1 MRQRPLTFFFLA
13 TALISV
19 FLFYTGRLEIHSYPF
34 GEGEEVTLEGTVS
47 NLELS
52 GSGYRILMNR
62 IRNGDQASPG
72 LKPAAFPE
80 NMTLLLYPKA
90 QKPLKIGNRIQV
102 TGTVQYPSRASNP
115 GQFDQKSYEEAKG
128 ISFHLYQAEIQ
139 ILSDRVDLPGQILF
153 SIRSYCYGILK
164 RLATEEE
171 AGVMGAMLLGERS
184 GLEDE
189 QKMLFQTGGISHIL
203 AISGLHISLLGKL
216 FYQFL
221 RKCRFSYGLSALLA
235 GALMLFYLALTGFGV
250 SAKRAVLMFFLFLLA
265 EYLGRTYDMLSA
277 LSLSGSLILLED
289 PRMLFQC
296 SFQLSFLSVAAV
308 GILFPLLKKGDALD
322 NLRSGLSVFLVTTPC
337 VLYWFFEVAPYGLL
351 LNLLVIPLM
360 PFLFLPGLFGLIAG
374 SIFLPAGVLIFA
386 PVHYLLMLFNG
397 LCELA
402 GNLAGSRLVLGQPSL
417 PEIFLYYALLILAC
431 AGKKRCFLM
440 VPLILML
447 LRGELFVSSVPYVTF
462 LDVGQGDGIFLSL
475 PGARILIDGGSTTE
489 NEVGRY
495 RILPYLKSQGVQKLD
510 FVFLSHMDEDHV
522 GGVEELL
529 SMGAEGIPIRHLVMT
544 PAAFG
549 EEKGA
554 KIRNT
559 AEQKGVKVSS
569 FSDGSALRG
578 KNWTLTCLY
587 PGKTPKEEGS
597 NENSMVLFL
606 EIEGKTFLFPG
617 DLEGD
622 GEDILRA
629 NGKIQDLDV
638 LKVAH
643 HGSANSTSQSFLA
656 WTSPKLSILSY
667 GEGNRYGHPAG
678 ELLERLREAK
688 SRILSTAEEGA
699 VTVWMEE
706 EGMKATGYLK
716 DREESGG

>member
-1 MRQRPLTFFFLA
+1 MRQRPLSFLFLF
-13 TALISV
+13 TALISIV
-19 FLFYTGRLEIHSYPF
+19 LFYTGRLEIKSYPF
-34 GEGEEVTLEGTVS
+34 KEKESVTLTGTVK

-62 IRNGDQASPG
+62 IQEKGGKPG
-72 LKPAAFPE
+72 KSFQRSFPKD
-80 NMTLLLYPKA
+80 MTLLLYPKS

-102 TGTVQYPSRASNP
+102 AGTVQYPSRASNP

-128 ISFHLYQAEIQ
+128 ISFHLYQADIKV
-139 ILSDRVDLPGQILF
+139 LSDRVDLPGQILF

-164 RLATEEE
+164 RLANEEE

-184 GLEDE
+184 GLGDE

-221 RKCRFSYGLSALLA
+221 RKCRLSYGISALLS

-308 GILFPLLKKGDALD
+308 GILFSLLKKGNALD

-374 SIFLPAGVLIFA
+374 SVFLPAGVLVFA

-402 GNLAGSRLVLGQPSL
+402 GSLAGSRLILGQPAL
-417 PEIFLYYALLILAC
+417 TEIFLYYVLLILAC

-447 LRGELFVSSVPYVTF
+447 FRGELFVSSVPSVTF
-462 LDVGQGDGIFLSL
+462 LDVGQGDGIFLNL

-495 RILPYLKSQGVQKLD
+495 RILPYLKSQGVKTLD

-522 GGVEELL
+522 GGVAELL
-529 SMGAEGIPIRHLVMT
+529 SMGAEGIPVGQLFMT
-544 PAAFG
+544 PASSV
-549 EEKGA
+549 EEKGVE
-554 KIRNT
+554 IRNM
-559 AEQKGVKVSS
+559 AEQKGVKVSAC
-569 FSDGSALRG
+569 SDGAALRG

-587 PGKTPKEEGS
+587 PGETPTEEGS
-597 NENSMVLFL
+597 NENSMVLLL
-606 EIEGKTFLFPG
+606 EIEGQKFLFPG
-617 DLEGD
+617 DLEGT
-622 GEDILRA
+622 GETLLSE
-629 NGKIQDLDV
+629 NPKIRDLDV

-643 HGSANSTSQSFLA
+643 HGSGNSTFEPFLRQA
-656 WTSPKLSILSY
+656 SPGIAILSY

-678 ELLERLREAK
+678 ELVERLQEAGC
-688 SRILSTAEEGA
+688 RIYSTAENGA
-699 VTVWMEE
+699 VTIWTEE
-706 EGMKATGYLK
+706 DGMKASGYLEN
-716 DREESGG
+716 READGG

>member
-1 MRQRPLTFFFLA
+1 
-13 TALISV
+13 
-19 FLFYTGRLEIHSYPF
+19 
-34 GEGEEVTLEGTVS
+34 
-47 NLELS
+47 
-52 GSGYRILMNR
+52 
-62 IRNGDQASPG
+62 
-72 LKPAAFPE
+72 
-80 NMTLLLYPKA
+80 
-90 QKPLKIGNRIQV
+90 
-102 TGTVQYPSRASNP
+102 
-115 GQFDQKSYEEAKG
+115 
-128 ISFHLYQAEIQ
+128 
-139 ILSDRVDLPGQILF
+139 
-153 SIRSYCYGILK
+153 
-164 RLATEEE
+164 
-171 AGVMGAMLLGERS
+171 
-184 GLEDE
+184 
-189 QKMLFQTGGISHIL
+189 
-203 AISGLHISLLGKL
+203 
-216 FYQFL
+216 
-221 RKCRFSYGLSALLA
+221 
-235 GALMLFYLALTGFGV
+235 
-250 SAKRAVLMFFLFLLA
+250 
-265 EYLGRTYDMLSA
+265 
-277 LSLSGSLILLED
+277 
-289 PRMLFQC
+289 
-296 SFQLSFLSVAAV
+296 
-308 GILFPLLKKGDALD
+308 
-322 NLRSGLSVFLVTTPC
+322 
-337 VLYWFFEVAPYGLL
+337 
-351 LNLLVIPLM
+351 
-360 PFLFLPGLFGLIAG
+360 
-374 SIFLPAGVLIFA
+374 
-386 PVHYLLMLFNG
+386 
-397 LCELA
+397 
-402 GNLAGSRLVLGQPSL
+402 
-417 PEIFLYYALLILAC
+417 
-431 AGKKRCFLM
+431 
-440 VPLILML
+440 
-447 LRGELFVSSVPYVTF
+447 
-462 LDVGQGDGIFLSL
+462 
-475 PGARILIDGGSTTE
+475 
-489 NEVGRY
+489 
-495 RILPYLKSQGVQKLD
+495 
-510 FVFLSHMDEDHV
+510 
-522 GGVEELL
+522 
-529 SMGAEGIPIRHLVMT
+529 MGAEGIPIRHLVMT